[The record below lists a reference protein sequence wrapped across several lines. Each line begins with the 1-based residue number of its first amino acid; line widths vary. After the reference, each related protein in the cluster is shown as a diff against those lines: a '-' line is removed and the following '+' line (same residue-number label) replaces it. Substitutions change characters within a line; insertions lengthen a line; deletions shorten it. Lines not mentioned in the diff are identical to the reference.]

1 MKLKALPKPLKNAT
15 KLTPAIAAKIRAK
28 VNGLLGR

>member
-1 MKLKALPKPLKNAT
+1 MKLKALSKPPKNAI

-28 VNGLLGR
+28 VNGMLK